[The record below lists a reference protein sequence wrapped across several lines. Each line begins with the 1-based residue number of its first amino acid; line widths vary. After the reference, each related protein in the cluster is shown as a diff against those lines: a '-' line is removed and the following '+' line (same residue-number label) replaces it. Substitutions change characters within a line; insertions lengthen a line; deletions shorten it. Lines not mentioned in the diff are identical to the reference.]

1 MKKKEIFSR
10 ILNFFVAK
18 ISLICGEEGS
28 RQISFCFDD
37 IAALFTI
44 KRLLITT
51 AIQIFKTL
59 LEFSSIYSSAKIQN
73 EQFPSVSFSR

>member
-1 MKKKEIFSR
+1 MNEKNKEWILVNEKKEIFSR

-18 ISLICGEEGS
+18 ISLICGEGS
-28 RQISFCFDD
+28 LQISFCFDD

-44 KRLLITT
+44 KRLHITT

-59 LEFSSIYSSAKIQN
+59 LEFSSIY
-73 EQFPSVSFSR
+73 

>member
-1 MKKKEIFSR
+1 MNEKKNKEWILVNEKKKEIFSR

-18 ISLICGEEGS
+18 ISLICGEGS

-51 AIQIFKTL
+51 GLQIFKTL
-59 LEFSSIYSSAKIQN
+59 LEFSSIY
-73 EQFPSVSFSR
+73 

>member
-1 MKKKEIFSR
+1 MNEKKNKEWILVNEKKEIFSR

-44 KRLLITT
+44 KRLLLTT
-51 AIQIFKTL
+51 AIQIFKTS
-59 LEFSSIYSSAKIQN
+59 LEFSSIY
-73 EQFPSVSFSR
+73 

>member
-1 MKKKEIFSR
+1 MNEKNKEWILVNEKKKEIFSR

-18 ISLICGEEGS
+18 ISLICGEGS

-51 AIQIFKTL
+51 ALQIFKTL
-59 LEFSSIYSSAKIQN
+59 LEFSSIY
-73 EQFPSVSFSR
+73 

>member
-1 MKKKEIFSR
+1 MNGKKNELINEKSKKRFIEYWT
-10 ILNFFVAK
+10 FFAK

-28 RQISFCFDD
+28 RQISFCYDD
-37 IAALFTI
+37 IAALHTT

-59 LEFSSIYSSAKIQN
+59 LEFSSIH
-73 EQFPSVSFSR
+73 